1 MQYKTILRI
10 IGVLLML
17 FSLSMLP
24 PVLVAEIYHD
34 GALLPFL
41 VAFSVTL
48 LTGVILWLTFRHQH
62 HHLTSRDGFMI
73 VTLFWVVL
81 SLFGALPLI
90 IANHPH
96 DSFTDAI
103 FEAVSGLTTT
113 GGSVQTGLDFLP
125 HAIRFYR
132 QELQFLGGMGIVVL
146 AIAVLPMLGVGGM
159 QLYRAETPG
168 PMKESKLTP
177 RITDTAK
184 TLWYIYVG
192 LTAACCLAYWAAGMT
207 FFDALGESFG
217 TVSTGGF
224 TMHDSSF
231 AYYHSNLIY
240 SIAIIFMFLGGVNF
254 SLHFLSLKNV
264 TLKYYFADLE
274 MRWYFAILALT
285 SIITVAVLS
294 FYHIYSSVSE
304 AFFKGVFTVVSLAT
318 TTGFVNAHFDT
329 WPSFLPILI
338 MLIALIGACGGSTSG
353 GAKVMRFVLLSK
365 QSTRELRRLVHPR
378 AVLNIKFGRTGLREN
393 TINSMWAFIAIYL
406 SIGVL
411 MTLALM
417 ATGLDL
423 SSAFSSMVSAL
434 ANSGAAIGSVTDT
447 FKYIGIPAKWILIF
461 GMLAGRLE
469 VFTLLVLFTP
479 TYWRG

>member
-10 IGVLLML
+10 IGILLML
-17 FSLSMLP
+17 FSMSMLP
-24 PVLVAEIYHD
+24 PVIVGEIYQD
-34 GALLPFL
+34 GASWAFL
-41 VAFSVTL
+41 IAFSVTL
-48 LTGVILWLTFRHQH
+48 LTGILLWLMFRNYN

-73 VTLFWVVL
+73 VTLFWIVL

-90 IANHPH
+90 IAKHPH
-96 DSFTDAI
+96 DSFTDAM

-113 GGSVQTGLDFLP
+113 GASVQTGLAFLP

-168 PMKESKLTP
+168 PMKDSKLTP

-192 LTAACCLAYWAAGMT
+192 LTAACCLAYWASGMD

-224 TMHDSSF
+224 SMHDNSF
-231 AYYHSNLIY
+231 SYYHNNLIY
-240 SIAIIFMFLGGVNF
+240 GVAIIFMFLGGVNF
-254 SLHFLSLKNV
+254 SLHFLSLKNFS
-264 TLKYYFADLE
+264 LKYYLADLE
-274 MRWYFAILALT
+274 MRWYVAILAVT
-285 SIITVAVLS
+285 SIITVSILA
-294 FYHIYSSVSE
+294 FYHIYPSIID

-318 TTGFVNAHFDT
+318 TTGFVNAHFET

-338 MLIALIGACGGSTSG
+338 MLIAMIGACGGSTSG
-353 GAKVMRFVLLSK
+353 GAKVMRFVLLTK

-378 AVLNIKFGRTGLREN
+378 AIINIKFGRTALHEN
-393 TINSMWAFIAIYL
+393 TINSMWAFIAIYISL
-406 SIGVL
+406 GVL
-411 MTLALM
+411 LTLALM

-423 SSAFSSMVSAL
+423 STAFSSMVASL
-434 ANSGAAIGSVTDT
+434 ANAGAAIGSVTDT
-447 FKYIGIPAKWILIF
+447 FKYIGTPAKWILIF
-461 GMLAGRLE
+461 GMIAGRLE

-479 TYWRG
+479 MYWRG